1 MSTDSTTDADHPGA
15 VPTPLDPTPL
25 DPTPH
30 AGPPAARSGLHPG
43 LWALAAGG
51 FGIGLTEFMIAGLL
65 GDVAAD
71 FSVSI
76 PVAGLL
82 ISGYAIAVVVGAFTV
97 TAYLAA
103 RPPKAALLVL
113 LGLFVA
119 GNALVAAA
127 PDFAVAI
134 IGRVLTAM
142 CHGGFFGIGAVLA
155 VELVAPQRRASA
167 LAVMFGGLTAA
178 NVLGVPFGTLV
189 GQQLGWRTSFW
200 IICGFG
206 VLAMLGIAL
215 AVPRRPASGLDIRSQ
230 YSVLARP
237 QVIVSILLTTL
248 IFGGMFGAFMYIEP
262 LATEVTGYGSA
273 AVPWLLLLFGI
284 GLFIGNIVGGRAAD
298 ANLTRTLRVL
308 AVLLVLTLIV
318 YALVAP
324 WKIPLAVVLFVLGLV
339 GFATTP
345 ALQLRVMHYADD
357 APTLA
362 SAANIGAFNLGNAIG
377 VALGGAAIGA
387 GLGWVSPVWVGC
399 AMTAAGAALLFV
411 PFSGRWAR

>member
-1 MSTDSTTDADHPGA
+1 MSTESPSAQRAPDPAPPESTT
-15 VPTPLDPTPL
+15 
-25 DPTPH
+25 
-30 AGPPAARSGLHPG
+30 RLHPG

-65 GDVAAD
+65 SDVAAD

-82 ISGYAIAVVVGAFTV
+82 ISGYAIAVVIGAFTV
-97 TAYLAA
+97 TAYLAS

-113 LGLFVA
+113 LGLFVV
-119 GNALVAAA
+119 GNGLVAAA
-127 PDFAVAI
+127 PDFTVAV
-134 IGRVLTAM
+134 IGRVITAM

-155 VELVAPQRRASA
+155 VDLVAPQRRASA

-189 GQQLGWRTSFW
+189 GQQLGWRTAFW

-206 VLAMLGIAL
+206 LIAMAGIGL
-215 AVPRRPASGLDIRSQ
+215 AVPRRPASGIKIGSQ

-262 LATEVTGYGSA
+262 LATTVTGYSQA
-273 AVPWLLLLFGI
+273 AVPWLLLLFGL
-284 GLFIGNIVGGRAAD
+284 GLFVGNILGGKAAD
-298 ANLTRTLRVL
+298 KNLEGTLRVL
-308 AVLLVLTLIV
+308 AVLLVATLIV
-318 YALVAP
+318 YALVTP
-324 WKIPLAVVLFVLGLV
+324 WKVPLAVVLFLLGLI

-345 ALQLRVMHYADD
+345 ALQLRVMRYADD

-377 VALGGAAIGA
+377 VALGGVAISA
-387 GLGWVSPVWVGC
+387 GLGWVSPIWVG
-399 AMTAAGAALLFV
+399 AVMTAAGAVLLFV
-411 PFSGRWAR
+411 PFRGRWAR